1 MGMKIYKNGAWVEP
15 TFVRKY
21 SNGAWVDCEFV
32 KRYSNNSWVEVWSA
46 GKKLKLNTTILGTGA
61 TYTLSA
67 SADNKTLNFSLNGA
81 GDASN
86 NVILAVNNPNGFGTS
101 ITIRYTLSQTLND
114 AYAGLYW
121 LDGDRTRKMISHYS
135 SIPNATAYNYTV
147 TAENP
152 TILFLL
158 IDAWKSYKISGSIGN
173 ITING
178 EPIPFSV

>member
-1 MGMKIYKNGAWVEP
+1 MGMKIYKNSSWVEP

-46 GKKLKLNTTILGTGA
+46 GKKLKLNTTSLGTGA

-67 SADNKTLNFSLNGA
+67 STDNKTLNFNLKGA

-101 ITIRYTLSQTLND
+101 ITIQYTLRQTLDD

-121 LDGDRTRKMISHYS
+121 LDGDRTRKLISHYS
-135 SIPNATAYNYTV
+135 SITNDTSYNYTV
-147 TAENP
+147 TASNP
-152 TILFLL
+152 TTLFLL
-158 IDAWKSYKISGSIGN
+158 IDAWKSYKISGSISN
-173 ITING
+173 IIING
-178 EPIPFSV
+178 EAILFSV

>member
-1 MGMKIYKNGAWVEP
+1 MGIKIYKNGAWVEP

-21 SNGAWVDCEFV
+21 SNGAWVDCESV
-32 KRYSNNSWVEVWSA
+32 KRYSNGSWVDIWST

-61 TYTLSA
+61 TYTLSTT
-67 SADNKTLNFSLNGA
+67 DNKTLNFSLNGA

-86 NVILAVNNPNGFGTS
+86 NVILAVNNPSGFGTNV
-101 ITIRYTLSQTLND
+101 TIKYTLSQTLDD

-121 LDGDRTRKMISHYS
+121 LDGDRTRKLISHYY

-147 TAENP
+147 TADNP
-152 TILFLL
+152 TTLFLL
-158 IDAWKSYKISGSIGN
+158 IDAWKTYRISGTIGN

-178 EPIPFSV
+178 EPILFSI